1 MLKLIKNA
9 TVYNPNYIGVKDILM
24 DSQSIIAIE
33 DNIECEHSFV
43 EQIDAAGQ
51 LAVPGFIDS
60 LVHITG
66 GGGEGGFTTR
76 TPEVNLTDLTKAGI
90 TTLVGALGTDAVS
103 RTLTNLIAKTK
114 ELNEL
119 GLSCY
124 FYSGS
129 YHLPATTLTASVQS
143 DIMLIEECIG
153 VGEVAIADHRGSQLS
168 YNELARLAS
177 DSRVGGMLSGKGGI
191 VSIHVGDGPENLK
204 LINEVVDNTDIP
216 ITQFLPTHM
225 NRNQALFDAGISY
238 VARGGY
244 IDLTTSTTPEFLKEG
259 ELKCSQALKQFI
271 DKEADLRH
279 ITFSSDGHAS
289 LPSFDESGNLAQ
301 LEIGKETSLFNEVR
315 DAVLKEGI
323 DLEKAL
329 AVITSNPADIL
340 KMKRKGRLKVGCD
353 ADIVLLN
360 KERLEIESVFS
371 RGRTMILSG
380 EVKCQ
385 GKFEQGVTQ

>member
-1 MLKLIKNA
+1 MLKLIKSA
-9 TVYNPNYIGVKDILM
+9 TLYNPEFVGVRDILL
-24 DSQSIIAIE
+24 DSHTIIAIE
-33 DNIECEHSFV
+33 EGIECDYPFV
-43 EQIDAAGQ
+43 EVIDATDK

-66 GGGEGGFTTR
+66 GGGEGGFTSR
-76 TPEVNLTDLTKAGI
+76 TPEVNLTDLTRAGI

-177 DSRVGGMLSGKGGI
+177 DSRVGGMLSGKSGI

-225 NRNQALFDAGISY
+225 NRNQELFDAGINY
-238 VARGGY
+238 VKRGGY
-244 IDLTTSTTPEFLKEG
+244 IDLTTSTTPEFLQAG
-259 ELKCSQALKQFI
+259 ELKCSKALKHFV
-271 DKEADLRH
+271 EVGADMRN

-289 LPSFDESGNLAQ
+289 LPSFDHDGNLTQ
-301 LEIGKETSLFNEVR
+301 LEIGSESSLFNEVR
-315 DAVLKEGI
+315 DAVLIEGLA
-323 DLEKAL
+323 LEKSL
-329 AVITSNPADIL
+329 PVITSNPADIL
-340 KMKRKGRLKVGCD
+340 KLKKKGRIRVGMD
-353 ADIVLLN
+353 ADVVLLD
-360 KERLEIESVFS
+360 KEELTINSVFS
-371 RGRTMILSG
+371 KGKTMVLQGDI
-380 EVKCQ
+380 KCH
-385 GKFEQGVTQ
+385 GKFERGCD